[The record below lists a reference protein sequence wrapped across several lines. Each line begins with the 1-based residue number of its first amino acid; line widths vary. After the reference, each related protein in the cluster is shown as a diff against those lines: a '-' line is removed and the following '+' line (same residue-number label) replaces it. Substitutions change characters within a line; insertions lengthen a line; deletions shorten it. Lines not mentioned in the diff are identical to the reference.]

1 MRTLLR
7 YRSVLILL
15 VLCTT
20 GIVGWTIFRPQA
32 APVVHPL
39 DQVMPEGALLY
50 LEAKDFSALLKDWN
64 ASPERAAWLKTDDYR
79 VFSNSRLFLRLGQA
93 SDQFAAAAGLP
104 PNMKFLLE
112 AAGRESAVAV
122 YEIGKLEFLYI
133 THLSSG
139 DFVQSTLWQSRNKFQ
154 PRNAGGKPFFVRK
167 DEESG
172 RVVAFAVVDNYLVLG
187 TREDL
192 VAGSL
197 ELMSGSKGRALSGE
211 GWYKQAR
218 AAAPPTPGDLRMVM
232 NLADLA
238 ITPHFRTYWIQQNIT
253 EMQGYGGA
261 VSDLYR
267 EGRVYRE
274 ERVILPAGDDKEASG
289 SSVPAVTALLSSVPP
304 DYGFYQAGPTD
315 AKRAL
320 AVLQQKILVPRFGA
334 APAERLAPQVQLTSG
349 QTGSGADLETRIDVE
364 PASRT
369 TAQNAAEAFARQLE
383 KTSPQAVLIVQASR
397 KNTDGVLLSLPAVV
411 GVAAGNDWD
420 VVSAQNAVQEMIAPG
435 LTAARLGL
443 QWREVKD
450 AGGYYELDGL
460 SPLQM
465 AVRGKVMYL
474 ANDAG
479 LLTSVLQ
486 TRNQPLPQPASYAA
500 GFSHARE
507 RQKFY
512 EFTNLVDQPLAGHNA
527 EPQFFSQN
535 MASFSR
541 AFAKLESEE
550 IITRQTKDKIQ
561 QTVTYRWM
569 Q

>member
-1 MRTLLR
+1 MRPLLR
-7 YRSVLILL
+7 KRSMLILL

-20 GIVGWTIFRPQA
+20 GIVGWTFFRPQA
-32 APVVHPL
+32 APVHAL

-50 LEAKDFSALLKDWN
+50 IEARDFSGLLKDWN
-64 ASPERAAWLKTDDYR
+64 ASPERAGWLKSDDYR
-79 VFSNSRLFLRLGQA
+79 VFSNSRLFRRLGEA

-122 YEIGKLEFLYI
+122 YEIGKLEFLYV
-133 THLSSG
+133 TRLSSA

-154 PRNAGGKPFFVRK
+154 SRNAGGKPFFVRK

-172 RVVAFAVVDNYLVLG
+172 RVVAFAVADNYLILG

-197 ELMSGSKGRALSGE
+197 ELMSGSKGRALNGE

-218 AAAPPTPGDLRMVM
+218 AAASPTPGDLRMVM
-232 NLADLA
+232 NLQNLA
-238 ITPHFRTYWIQQNIT
+238 VTPHFRTYWIQQNIT
-253 EMQGYGGA
+253 EMRGYAGA

-267 EGRVYRE
+267 EGQVYRE
-274 ERVILPAGDDKEASG
+274 ERVILPVNNDKEPG
-289 SSVPAVTALLSSVPP
+289 SSAPAVTALLSSVPS
-304 DYGFYQAGPTD
+304 DYGFYQAGPAD

-320 AVLQQKILVPRFGA
+320 AVLQQKILAPRFGVA
-334 APAERLAPQVQLTSG
+334 RTERLAPQVQLTSG
-349 QTGSGADLETRIDVE
+349 QTGAGNDLETRIDVE
-364 PASRT
+364 PASRVT
-369 TAQNAAEAFARQLE
+369 SQNAAEALERQLK
-383 KTSPQAVLIVQASR
+383 KTSPQAILVLQASH
-397 KNTDGVLLSLPAVV
+397 KNADGVLLSLPAVV
-411 GVAAGNDWD
+411 GITASNDWD
-420 VVSAQNAVQEMIAPG
+420 VVSMQNALQEMIAPG

-450 AGGYYELDGL
+450 AGYYELDGL
-460 SPLQM
+460 LPLQM

-474 ANDAG
+474 AKDAG
-479 LLTSVLQ
+479 LLASVLQ
-486 TRNQPLPQPASYAA
+486 TRNQPLSQLATYAA

-512 EFTNLVDQPLAGHNA
+512 EFTSLVDQSSATRGA

-535 MASFSR
+535 IASFSR